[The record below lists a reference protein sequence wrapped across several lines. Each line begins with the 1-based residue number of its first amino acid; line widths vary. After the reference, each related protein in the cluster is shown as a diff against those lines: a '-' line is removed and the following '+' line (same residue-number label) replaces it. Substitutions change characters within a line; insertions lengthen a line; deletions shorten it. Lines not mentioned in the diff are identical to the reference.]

1 VNFGNQQLLERNLIV
16 LSRAAAAFSTAVGL
30 VVFLGWIF
38 DIHALIRISPGFAT
52 MKANTALVFALS
64 GIALWSLTSVKPSKL
79 LRRVSRVCAVTIA
92 LIGVLTL
99 SEFLFE
105 WNPGIDNLIVRDHHT
120 AHTPHPGRMSPA
132 TALSFVLLGV
142 AFLTMDLETR
152 SGKRPAQWL
161 VLPIFIDGF
170 IALLG
175 YSYGVESLYRVGAY
189 ASIALHTA
197 LLDVLISAGFLFA
210 RPGKGLMI
218 VATDTTAGGWI
229 FRRFLPTAVL
239 FVPALGWLRLAG
251 QRIGLYT
258 LEFGTALLVMTNV
271 IVLSVLIWWA
281 ATFVRNQSLDRT
293 ESEQRMGKD
302 KERAD
307 EQAAILER
315 RVAERTAQLQETVVE
330 LERSSYTMSH
340 NLRAPIRAMQAF
352 ADFLIADF
360 GEKLGPTGR
369 DYVHRIKTS
378 AQRMDRLIEE
388 VLIYSR
394 VSRAE
399 FRLTTVDLDRL
410 LNALVPDYGGP
421 AHVQI
426 LHPLGTVRANQGLL
440 EQAVSNLLDNAVKFV
455 RPGAEPQIDV
465 WTEHD
470 HGKLRLVVHDHGIG
484 VPAES
489 GEKIFKAFERAH
501 DGYPGTGIG
510 LAIVKRAVER
520 MNGRVGFE
528 SKIEEGSTFWL
539 EFPGPE
545 FKFAA

>member
-1 VNFGNQQLLERNLIV
+1 VNFGNQQSLERKLTSV
-16 LSRAAAAFSTAVGL
+16 SRAAAAFSVAVGL
-30 VVFLGWIF
+30 AVLLGWIC
-38 DIHALIRISPGFAT
+38 DVHALIRISPGFAT
-52 MKANTALVFALS
+52 MKANTALAFALS
-64 GIALWSLTSVKPSKL
+64 GIALWLLTSVKPSKL
-79 LRRVSRVCAVTIA
+79 LWRVSRVCAVTVA
-92 LIGVLTL
+92 LIGLLTL

-105 WNPGIDNLIVRDHHT
+105 WDIGIDNLIVQDHHT
-120 AHTPHPGRMSPA
+120 AHTPRPGRMSQA
-132 TALSFVLLGV
+132 SALGFMLLGV
-142 AFLTMDLETR
+142 AFLLIDFETR

-161 VLPIFIDGF
+161 VLPILIDGF

-175 YSYGVESLYRVGAY
+175 YAYGVESLYRVGAY

-197 LLDVLISAGFLFA
+197 VLDILISAGFLFA
-210 RPGKGLMI
+210 RPGKGLMV
-218 VATDTTAGGWI
+218 VATDTTAGGWF
-229 FRRFLPTAVL
+229 FRRLLPTAIL
-239 FVPALGWLRLAG
+239 FVPLLGWLRLAG

-293 ESEQRMGKD
+293 ESEQRLGKD

-307 EQAAILER
+307 EQAAALER
-315 RVAERTAQLQETVVE
+315 RVADRTAQLQETVTE

-378 AQRMDRLIEE
+378 AQRMDRLIQD
-388 VLIYSR
+388 VLVYSG

-399 FRLTTVDLDRL
+399 LRLTTVDLDRL
-410 LNALVPDYGGP
+410 LDALAPDYGGP
-421 AHVQI
+421 AHIQI
-426 LHPLGTVRANQGLL
+426 LHPLGTVSANQGLL

-455 RPGAEPQIDV
+455 QPGTKPQIDV
-465 WTEHD
+465 WTERD

-501 DGYPGTGIG
+501 EGYPGTGIG

-528 SKIEEGSTFWL
+528 SKADVGSKFWL
-539 EFPGPE
+539 ELPKAE
-545 FKFAA
+545 FKLAA